1 MMTKIKAAA
10 GLILTLALLVVAV
23 SAGSEGRVELF
34 PFPVVETE
42 RVIGRWLRDS
52 GHDVLQDDSVSGE
65 IRLRAHRLNEEWEI
79 VLRPSSPLKTVVF
92 ARSTV
97 GGIQDQTR
105 LEKLWSMLDRYTKGI
120 PLDAAEAD
128 LGVPK
133 EVLQHAE
140 AVVCM
145 ESDDGPG
152 HIQLS
157 GFAVEDSGLILTTA
171 HDLKESML
179 LTVISKDGLEFKGRV
194 IKVDPLL
201 DLALIQARFK
211 PLAPVSLAKS
221 RLTLN
226 LGEKIYSIGCPRGS
240 PGAVYSGTV
249 NSPPRL
255 ADALP
260 LWQVGLRVL
269 PGSSGSPVF
278 DARGNLV
285 GVIKGRYRG
294 TDSIGFLIPLSIV
307 MELLGR

>member
-1 MMTKIKAAA
+1 MMTRVKAAP
-10 GLILTLALLVVAV
+10 GLILTLVLLIVAAA
-23 SAGSEGRVELF
+23 AGSEGRAKLF
-34 PFPVVETE
+34 PFPLVESE

-52 GHDVLQDDSVSGE
+52 GYGVLRDDTVSGQ
-65 IRLRAHRLNEEWEI
+65 IRLRAQRSSEEWEI
-79 VLRPSSPLKTVVF
+79 VLKPSSPLLTEVF

-97 GGIQDQTR
+97 AGIPDQAK

-120 PLDAAEAD
+120 SLDAVEAD
-128 LGVPK
+128 SGVPK

-145 ESDDGPG
+145 ESNDGPG

-157 GFAVEDSGLILTTA
+157 GFVIEDSGLILTTA
-171 HDLKESML
+171 HDLKENLL
-179 LTVISKDGLEFKGRV
+179 LTVISNDGQKFSGRV

-211 PLAPVSLAKS
+211 PAAFVSLAKS
-221 RLTLN
+221 RLGLDM
-226 LGEKIYSIGCPRGS
+226 GEKIYTIGCPRGS
-240 PGAVYSGTV
+240 SGAVYSGTV

-255 ADALP
+255 ANAMP

-278 DARGNLV
+278 DVRGNLV

-294 TDSIGFLIPLSIV
+294 TDSVGFLIPLSVV
-307 MELLGR
+307 MEILGR